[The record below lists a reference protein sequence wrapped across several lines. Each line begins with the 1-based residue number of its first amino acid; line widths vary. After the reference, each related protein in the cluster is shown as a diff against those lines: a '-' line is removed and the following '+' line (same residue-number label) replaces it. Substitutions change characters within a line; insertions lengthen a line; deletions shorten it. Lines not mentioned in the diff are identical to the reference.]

1 MAGFEAN
8 SARTLRGPPGHPVL
22 IFLSFITLKGVTQLV
37 WLITNWFMGSNKI
50 FYGSKS
56 HEGYFGQSWKNG
68 QIRTKEQKWPKV
80 ISLGVNYEMFQKCK
94 KLILQ
99 HTFRLYLMNINFFPY
114 RRVSKKSE
122 SPQP

>member
-37 WLITNWFMGSNKI
+37 WLITNWFMGSNKF

-68 QIRTKEQKWPKV
+68 HFSTEMVHGPGKRSTGCSPFEFDQTSKV
-80 ISLGVNYEMFQKCK
+80 
-94 KLILQ
+94 
-99 HTFRLYLMNINFFPY
+99 TNI
-114 RRVSKKSE
+114 K
-122 SPQP
+122 